1 MSSSTAADNTAPDHD
16 SAQGAV
22 AIDDTAAPSEHHLRQ
37 RRRAS
42 IGSLVGT
49 TIEWYDYYIYG
60 ATAALVFPDLFFPSE
75 DRFVSVIASFA
86 SLALAFAVR
95 PIGAAVFGHFGDRI
109 GRKTTLIV
117 TLVMTGLATFL
128 IGFLPTYATI
138 GVWAPV
144 LLLFLRLVQGFGV
157 GGEWGGAA
165 LVSLEWGDQR
175 KRGAAGSWPQMGTSI
190 GLILSTTA
198 VLVSSAATGDQ
209 FGVWGWRIPFL
220 FAGVLVIVGLL
231 VRLSLEEPPS
241 FARSKAAGDIVEQPV
256 RHVLRHYPG
265 PILLSAFLRMS
276 EQMPFYIFT
285 AFILDYATK
294 HSGVDRTF
302 LLIATLVAA
311 GIDLALLPYFAR
323 LGDRIGRRK
332 MYYIGCVVLAVL
344 AYPYFWLLDSG
355 NSVLVLIA
363 VAVSLVPHAIQYGA
377 QASLISEQFPVNVRY
392 AGAGI
397 GYQLASLVAGGPAPL
412 IAALLVSTFASG
424 YAVATYLVF
433 GAVVAALALKLMK
446 DRSDQ
451 QL

>member
-1 MSSSTAADNTAPDHD
+1 MSSSTTPDV
-16 SAQGAV
+16 STTSQ
-22 AIDDTAAPSEHHLRQ
+22 HHLAQ

-49 TIEWYDYYIYG
+49 TIEWYEYYIYG
-60 ATAALVFPDLFFPSE
+60 ATAALVFPELFFPSE

-86 SLALAFAVR
+86 SLALAFVVR
-95 PIGAAVFGHFGDRI
+95 PIGAAVFGHYGDRI
-109 GRKTTLIV
+109 GRKTTLVV

-128 IGFLPTYATI
+128 IGFLPTYESI
-138 GVWAPV
+138 GVLAPV

-165 LVSLEWGDQR
+165 LVSLEWGDQK
-175 KRGAAGSWPQMGTSI
+175 KRGAAGSWPQMGTSV

-209 FGVWGWRIPFL
+209 YDEWGWRIPFL
-220 FAGVLVIVGLL
+220 FSGVLVVVGLL

-241 FARSKAAGDIVEQPV
+241 FAQKKAAGELVERPV
-256 RHVLRHYPG
+256 RYVLKRYPG
-265 PILLSAFLRMS
+265 PIVLSAFLRLS

-285 AFILDYATK
+285 AFILDYATE
-294 HSGVDRTF
+294 HSGVERTF

-311 GIDLALLPYFAR
+311 GVDLALLPYFSR
-323 LGDRIGRRK
+323 LGDRVGRRR
-332 MYYIGCVVLAVL
+332 MYYLGCVVLAL
-344 AYPYFWLLDSG
+344 MAFPYFWLLDSG
-355 NSVLVLIA
+355 NPVLVFL
-363 VAVSLVPHAIQYGA
+363 AVSVSLIPHAIQYGS

-397 GYQLASLVAGGPAPL
+397 GYQLASVVAGGPAPL

-424 YAVATYLVF
+424 YAVAAYMVL
-433 GAVVAALALKLMK
+433 GALIAAFALRLMK